1 LPTILAHELLLG
13 VGSGMGLG
21 MGLGLGQMGHGTTGT
36 LTPHGVAVT
45 ATSPTAHSAP
55 LGNICNT
62 LPHAPSSSS
71 GGGLSSSSMVSNL
84 PLNRNLVMLRNH
96 LRKNTGG
103 SSSITGNGGP
113 GCSSGV
119 GVQLLQDQDD
129 RLEDQ

>member
-1 LPTILAHELLLG
+1 MPTILAHELLLG
-13 VGSGMGLG
+13 VGSGMG
-21 MGLGLGQMGHGTTGT
+21 MGLGLGTMSHGTTGT
-36 LTPHGVAVT
+36 LTPHGVAT

-62 LPHAPSSSS
+62 LPHAPSSS
-71 GGGLSSSSMVSNL
+71 GGGGVSSSMASNL

-103 SSSITGNGGP
+103 SITGNGGV
-113 GCSSGV
+113 GASGV
-119 GVQLLQDQDD
+119 GAQLLQDQDD

>member
-1 LPTILAHELLLG
+1 M
-13 VGSGMGLG
+13 GMGMG
-21 MGLGLGQMGHGTTGT
+21 MGLGLGLGLSHAPCTGT
-36 LTPHGVAVT
+36 LTPHHSLAT

-62 LPHAPSSSS
+62 LPHAPSS
-71 GGGLSSSSMVSNL
+71 GLSSNL

-96 LRKNTGG
+96 LRKNT
-103 SSSITGNGGP
+103 SSSGGLAGNGG
-113 GCSSGV
+113 GGGGGGGGSGACGV